1 MYAFYSLPTLLVFPL
16 SPPYV
21 DFLSS
26 TSRGQFDVQ
35 VNHACVIFR
44 NQIKLKILKGKQRS
58 VLNGNVHNALEH
70 VRFCFFF
77 FFCGKPSMLQLPFWT
92 SEPSFIVALSKP
104 LSREDKCF
112 NSMSST
118 VEMC

>member
-1 MYAFYSLPTLLVFPL
+1 MRCFLYAFYSLPTLLVFPL

-77 FFCGKPSMLQLPFWT
+77 FFLWQ
-92 SEPSFIVALSKP
+92 ALYAAAA
-104 LSREDKCF
+104 LLDF
-112 NSMSST
+112 GTILYSST
-118 VEMC
+118 QQAFVP